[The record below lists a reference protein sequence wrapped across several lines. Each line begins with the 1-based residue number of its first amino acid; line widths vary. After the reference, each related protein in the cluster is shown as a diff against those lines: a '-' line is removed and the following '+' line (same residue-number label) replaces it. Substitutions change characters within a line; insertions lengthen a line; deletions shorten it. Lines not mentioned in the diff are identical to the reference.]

1 MTTPPLARTVLFFI
15 VLLSPAL
22 IVDAQIQPAKND
34 QPTPPINV
42 DIVYTGRLFGYF
54 RLPSLQKIT
63 TMSGCREDGFR
74 SKAADK
80 FLEKQSASF
89 TKNTVLVGTGDNFAP
104 QLEAREFAGV
114 NQDNENYAPANKE
127 LYVGNNGDWLFY
139 TKLNSDTYKTLR
151 EKIEGGLGTI
161 PTDNVACFLRRAG
174 YAAVVPGKH
183 DFYFGP
189 ERVRQLARFLARPA
203 ESGDFKPVQMLG
215 ANLVMKTEPIESAS
229 VSDRIKAKHN
239 FKDWPSNYPV
249 LNLGDG
255 GSVYPWFSV
264 VKIQLA
270 EIPAESKIIEAA
282 KQRIGKTDIGSVD
295 TALRTFINAG
305 LSELDK
311 LDYGTSDQTAAQ
323 IEGQRNADKKRFAE
337 MQKNLERLN
346 RSRSILICAS
356 KGHPNELPDKL
367 DGCEETVES
376 RVRIDDNKIVLYA
389 YLNDQKLPGKGKH
402 FSTLPFGKNF
412 GLCTKNEK
420 DENAC
425 IRFSTHTPFFYFP
438 HQVPDD
444 HDGYTDPEPYTIQNN
459 VAIFGVVDQ
468 TLGEQ
473 VGALNFGWRYA
484 SDAKL
489 TTRLSAEDPVD
500 ALQQQLD
507 YFERQHRDKPFTGL
521 KVLLAQTTPQHAREL
536 AAKFPQFQIVVS
548 AADQEQATTDITMS
562 TNWRPLSR
570 SAGQFL
576 AVPAPYFN
584 SATRTEAVHFGM
596 IDATPLEPNLLQK
609 SPWALIAKADAG
621 DAIENPPDPS
631 SDFWTQVKKLPGCV
645 RPELREES
653 KENYDNMTYLKWLVL
668 CTMQQHLGADVALIQ
683 TQDLFDKIPVLDE
696 RQIDSRTGSKS
707 QGEIRDNVQHTLDR
721 LIWKGDFITLLH
733 VPGAALKSA
742 LAKSEAFESTENA
755 KLTLSVDKGRKLETL
770 GIRKENGEY
779 FINELPIEDNRVYA
793 VATTDFIGAGDT
805 GYPDLAKAA
814 RNPRSYPAAFT
825 ENLIAISSL
834 VCRKFFASQSEM
846 DRHCLG
852 PIESSSYLDT
862 TTLPQIEPYPPEGR
876 LRKILTASSLSWP
889 NERSEKPTLA
899 DELEHRV
906 QRRSFRAFS
915 LKNFSIGFKDLDNNR
930 TDENLDEKFAGVSTS
945 GVSSKENRNITV
957 GLDAR
962 FSYFADKWEFFIGT
976 GIDYDRE
983 ATGDPTKATGISL
996 NTNRLFSDMGVV
1008 WWRRPGRE
1016 FPNIG
1021 IVSSVRG
1028 ETQLEQPF
1036 SAFNLS
1042 TEAEDQIRITQKRG
1056 LLLLGR
1062 LGLRWQ
1068 NRLNSFEI
1076 GVQAGREMRALRG
1089 YLFENPGGT
1098 NFECLVNSAQT
1109 LGQCITKN
1117 SKPPDGLIT
1126 ASSIPSALLQ
1136 GRPRAGIYWNHS
1148 FSFPILTKLKWEF
1161 TQDADFFVVNF
1172 ARDTSIDT
1180 RFRYNSKNRLSFMI
1194 WKNFSIGPALDL
1206 FMYQNK
1212 VNRNFLFQRSF
1223 GIETSIN
1230 FDVFNRREKGS
1241 QIIDKN

>member
-1 MTTPPLARTVLFFI
+1 LFFI
-15 VLLSPAL
+15 VLCSPAL
-22 IVDAQIQPAKND
+22 IGKAQIQPAKDD
-34 QPTPPINV
+34 QPGPPVNV

-54 RLPSLQKIT
+54 RLPSLQNIKALP
-63 TMSGCREDGFR
+63 GCRGDGSR
-74 SKAADK
+74 SKAADR

-114 NQDNENYAPANKE
+114 EPDTQNYAPANKE
-127 LYVGNNGDWLFY
+127 LYVGNNGNWLLY
-139 TKLNSDTYKTLR
+139 TKLKSDTYKTLR
-151 EKIEGGLGTI
+151 DQIEGGLGTI
-161 PTDNVACFLRRAG
+161 PSDNVACFLRRAG

-189 ERVRQLARFLARPA
+189 ERVRQLARFLARPS
-203 ESGDFKPVQMLG
+203 ENGDFKPVQMLG
-215 ANLVMKTEPIESAS
+215 ANLVMKTEPIESTS
-229 VSDRIKAKHN
+229 VSNRVKEKHIT
-239 FKDWPSNYPV
+239 FVDWPSGDYPV

-270 EIPAESKIIEAA
+270 EVPSESKIIEAA
-282 KQRIGKTDIGSVD
+282 RQRIANTDIVAVD
-295 TALRTFINAG
+295 TALRAFINAG
-305 LSELDK
+305 PSELDK
-311 LDYGTSDQTAAQ
+311 LEYGTSEQTATQ
-323 IEGQRNADKKRFAE
+323 KDEQRAADKKRLADLK
-337 MQKNLERLN
+337 KNFDRFN
-346 RSRSILICAS
+346 QSRSILICAS
-356 KGHPNELPDKL
+356 IGNPNELPDKL
-367 DGCEETVES
+367 DGCDETVES
-376 RVRIDDNKIVLYA
+376 RLRIEDHKIVLYA
-389 YLNDQKLPGKGKH
+389 YLNEKKLPGKGGH

-420 DENAC
+420 NENAC
-425 IRFSTHTPFFYFP
+425 LRFSTHTPFFYFP
-438 HQVPDD
+438 HEVPKDG
-444 HDGYTDPEPYTIQNN
+444 DGYTDPEPYTIQNN
-459 VAIFGVVDQ
+459 VAVFGVVDQ

-473 VGALNFGWRYA
+473 VGALNFGWRHA
-484 SDAKL
+484 SNDKL

-507 YFERQHRDKPFTGL
+507 YFERRHPKFDGL
-521 KVLLAQTTPQHAREL
+521 KVLLAQMTPQHAREL
-536 AAKFPQFQIVVS
+536 AARFPQFQVVVS
-548 AADQEQATTDITMS
+548 AADQEQATSDITMS
-562 TNWRPLSR
+562 TNWRPLSH
-570 SAGQFL
+570 SPGQFL

-584 SATRTEAVHFGM
+584 SALRTEAVHFGM
-596 IDATPLEPNLLQK
+596 LDATPLEPNLLQK
-609 SPWALIAKADAG
+609 SPWALISKADAG
-621 DAIENPPDPS
+621 DAVKNEIDPS
-631 SDFWTQVKKLPGCV
+631 SDFWKKVKELPGCV
-645 RPELREES
+645 RPGFDREQP
-653 KENYDNMTYLKWLVL
+653 KENYDNITYLKWLVL

-683 TQDLFDKIPVLDE
+683 TQDLFDRIPLLDE
-696 RQIDSRTGSKS
+696 RQLTLRAGSKT
-707 QGEIRDNVQHTLDR
+707 QAEIQDNVQQTLDR

-733 VPGAALKSA
+733 VPGSALKSA
-742 LAKSEAFESTENA
+742 LAKSEAFEDAENA
-755 KLTLSVDKGRKLETL
+755 KLALSVDKGRKLETL
-770 GIRKENGEY
+770 GIRKEKGEY
-779 FINELPIEDNRVYA
+779 FINELPVEDDRIYA
-793 VATTDFIGAGDT
+793 VATTDYIGAGDT
-805 GYPDLAKAA
+805 GYPDLANAA
-814 RNPRSYPAAFT
+814 RNPHSHPAAFV
-825 ENLIAISSL
+825 ENLISISSL
-834 VCRKFFASQSEM
+834 VCRKFFTLQADM

-852 PIESSSYLDT
+852 PIESISYLDT
-862 TTLPQIEPYPPEGR
+862 TTLPQIEPYPPDGR
-876 LRKILTASSLSWP
+876 LRKIFEASSLSWP
-889 NERSEKPTLA
+889 NKRPGPGTIA

-906 QRRSFRAFS
+906 QRRNFRAFS

-930 TDENLDEKFAGVSTS
+930 TDDNLDEKFAGVSTS

-962 FSYFADKWEFFIGT
+962 FSYFADKWEFFLGT

-1016 FPNIG
+1016 FPNVG

-1068 NRLNSFEI
+1068 NRSNSFEI

-1089 YLFENPGGT
+1089 YHFENPDGT
-1098 NFECLVNSAQT
+1098 SFECLVKSAQT
-1109 LGQCITKN
+1109 LGECITEN
-1117 SKPPDGLIT
+1117 SKPPAGLIT

-1136 GRPRAGIYWNHS
+1136 GRPRAGIYWNHN
-1148 FSFPILTKLKWEF
+1148 FSFPILSNLKWEF
-1161 TQDADFFVVNF
+1161 SQDADFFVVNF

-1180 RFRYNSKNRLSFMI
+1180 RFRYNSKNRLSFKI

-1223 GIETSIN
+1223 GIETNIS
-1230 FDVFNRREKGS
+1230 FDVFNRREKKA
-1241 QIIDKN
+1241 QIIDN